1 MQQII
6 FLVTSLD
13 GLHKPNFTKQ
23 LKAALQQNV
32 TIKLLVALV
41 DFDAAWEVRQFIE
54 RLARDDERFSHVRI
68 ITIAELYAQE
78 AGLAL
83 SAEDRHALN
92 LTAYEERVFADQQ
105 GQLRRYLDHG
115 HLVAELQ
122 QLDDHTPMVLRQYH
136 DDQLTQVDTYD
147 LHGQVVGVAKFQ
159 DGVAQTSYLLNAQGE
174 ATLRLTRHQR
184 QVEHVYNLGA
194 DSAMI
199 ATEFSS
205 AKEVAALNNMS
216 KRKRDRTLAKS
227 VDHTEMITATETYHS
242 VLVYA
247 TYHRFND
254 VYAFYQTVL
263 DHFMTPQTQLYVD
276 LAVNAVLSPQM
287 PHQLIFNY

>member
-23 LKAALQQNV
+23 LAAALQQNV

-41 DFDAAWEVRQFIE
+41 DFDATWEVRQFIE
-54 RLARDDERFSHVRI
+54 RLARDDERVSRVRI

-78 AGLAL
+78 TGLAL
-83 SAEDRHALN
+83 SAEDRHLPD
-92 LTAYEERVFADQQ
+92 LTAYDERVFADQQ
-105 GQLRRYLDHG
+105 GQIRRYLDHG
-115 HLVAELQ
+115 YLAAELH
-122 QLDDHTPMVLRQYH
+122 QLDDNTPMVLRQYH
-136 DDQLTQVDTYD
+136 DDQLVQVDTYD
-147 LHGQVVGVAKFQ
+147 LHGQVVGVAQ
-159 DGVAQTSYLLNAQGE
+159 LANGVAQTSYVLNAQG
-174 ATLRLTRHQR
+174 AAVLRLTRHQR
-184 QVEHVYNLGA
+184 AVEHVYNLGA

-216 KRKRDRTLAKS
+216 KRKRDRTLAQS
-227 VDHTEMITATETYHS
+227 VDHTEMIATTETYYS

-247 TYHRFND
+247 TYRRFND
-254 VYAFYQTVL
+254 VFSFYQTVL
-263 DHFMTPQTQLYVD
+263 DRLMTPQTQLYVD